1 MQRPTAAAPQPGGL
15 YPAPLRFPDFRVLW
29 LGAIA
34 SGSGFLGERIVVG
47 WFLLEATDSPF
58 SVGLGLALSMVPNL
72 LLGVPAGVLADRFDR
87 RMLMRVSGFGAAL
100 NVAVLGGLGLA
111 GLLEVWQVLLLSFG
125 GGCLR
130 TLGSPARQ
138 TYAFDIVG
146 PSQVVGALA
155 MINLGQ
161 RFGGIIGSLAIGAV
175 LATWGV
181 GAAFLTIAGAHA
193 VSGAVIFLARSRGQA
208 APATNRLQPIWAGFG
223 EYAGELTRNRTL
235 ALLIILTASVEV
247 LGFSFQALLPSIA
260 RDRLDTG
267 AGGLGFLNAM
277 TAFGGLASVAFITL
291 RGDIEHRGL
300 AFLLV
305 VLVFGLSMIALG
317 QGSTIV
323 LAAAACFLVANLA
336 ALSDLLTQS
345 LVQSAVP
352 NELRGRAMGSWSLA
366 IGVGPLGTLQ
376 IGALAAAAGIT
387 VALTA
392 NGLVLVALGFASFLL
407 SKRLRSL

>member
-1 MQRPTAAAPQPGGL
+1 MQRPIATATQTGGL
-15 YPAPLRFPDFRVLW
+15 YPAPLRYPDFRALW
-29 LGAIA
+29 LAAIA
-34 SGSGFLGERIVVG
+34 SGSAFLGERIVVG

-58 SVGLGLALSMVPNL
+58 SVGLGLALAMVPNL
-72 LLGVPAGVLADRFDR
+72 LLGVPAGVLADRLDR
-87 RMLMRVSGFGAAL
+87 RVLMRTSGFGAAL

-111 GLLEVWQVLLLSFG
+111 GLLEVWQVLLLSFV

-146 PSQVVGALA
+146 ASQVVSA
-155 MINLGQ
+155 MAMLNLGQ
-161 RFGGIIGSLAIGAV
+161 RFGGIVGSLAIGAV
-175 LATWGV
+175 LGAWGV
-181 GAAFLTIAGAHA
+181 GAAFLTIASAYA
-193 VSGAVIFLARSRGQA
+193 ASGVVIFWARSRGQA
-208 APATNRLQPIWAGFG
+208 APASNRLQPFWSGFG

-235 ALLIILTASVEV
+235 ALLIFLTASVEV

-291 RGDIEHRGL
+291 RGDLAHKGIAFLIVLQAFGL
-300 AFLLV
+300 A
-305 VLVFGLSMIALG
+305 MIALG

-336 ALSDLLTQS
+336 AMSDLLTQS

-392 NGLVLVALGFASFLL
+392 NGLVLLTLGIASLVL
-407 SKRLRSL
+407 SKRLRGL